1 MGLLITTSLIMVN
14 TYGNV
19 DKASPP
25 QRGFGLIDMWMCG
38 TQLPVSLSMLQY
50 GYILYKM
57 KNSHSH
63 GNWMHDQR
71 QVSGREILYKG
82 KDQIA

>member
-1 MGLLITTSLIMVN
+1 MQ
-14 TYGNV
+14 
-19 DKASPP
+19 ASPP

-57 KNSHSH
+57 KNSHS
-63 GNWMHDQR
+63 Q
-71 QVSGREILYKG
+71 G
-82 KDQIA
+82 KQFLKEVTNTNP